1 MRRMSSIGIL
11 ILLALFLV
19 ATSRRLVNHPESRS
33 ASFAFAD
40 RQSAVLKQYLNCC
53 DEIVMGLTPLA
64 KTYTL
69 LNAHYGYDGIID
81 SRSAFWDANSGG
93 VVRGVWISRND
104 QGQLDYFIIAFVEG
118 QYTVTDL
125 ITQIGKPDFVYVAMS
140 FSPEFD
146 CAAAF
151 FFYPA
156 VGVSAY
162 LDPYGKS
169 VGVRPT
175 QNVYRIEFMSFA
187 EAQAFYITDHAKVEW
202 QGYQDYCELTYGKDD

>member
-1 MRRMSSIGIL
+1 MRRMSIIGIL

-19 ATSRRLVNHPESRS
+19 ATSRRLANHDESLS
-33 ASFAFAD
+33 ASFVFAD

-53 DEIVMGLTPLA
+53 DEIIMGLTPFA
-64 KTYTL
+64 KMQAL
-69 LNAHYGYDGIID
+69 LNAHFGYDGITD
-81 SRSAFWDANSGG
+81 FHSTFWETNSDGMVRS
-93 VVRGVWISRND
+93 VWVSRNNR
-104 QGQLDYFIIAFVEG
+104 GQLDDLGIALGEE
-118 QYTVTDL
+118 YTVTDL
-125 ITQIGKPDFVYVAMS
+125 IAQLGNPDFVYVAIA
-140 FSPEFD
+140 FSSEFD

-151 FFYPA
+151 LFYPA

-187 EAQAFYITDHAKVEW
+187 EAQGFYITDHAKVEW